1 MVLAWAAMACTDS
14 DRSKP
19 TSPCL
24 LEPSEVAAVI
34 HAKVD
39 AGVASPGM
47 APLPGV
53 QLCTYTTSASFEAI
67 TIIVQR
73 PGQIAYEEA
82 KTSSQSGTGIDP
94 PYPAIAGLGDNAFSQ
109 RDAVF
114 VLQGDVYLII
124 QAQNPNADFVAVAQQ
139 LAHQAL
145 LHL

>member
-1 MVLAWAAMACTDS
+1 MGMALAWAASPRLLLRYTLLGMFNSIMPPISVYLGAQLVNKIANS
-14 DRSKP
+14 RLHP
-19 TSPCL
+19 TSL
-24 LEPSEVAAVI
+24 SDI
-34 HAKVD
+34 
-39 AGVASPGM
+39 
-47 APLPGV
+47 LPIIIG
-53 QLCTYTTSASFEAI
+53 LWI